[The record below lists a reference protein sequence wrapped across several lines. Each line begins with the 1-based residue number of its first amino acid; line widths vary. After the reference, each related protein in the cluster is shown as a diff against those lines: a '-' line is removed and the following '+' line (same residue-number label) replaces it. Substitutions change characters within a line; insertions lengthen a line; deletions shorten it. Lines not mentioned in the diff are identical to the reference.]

1 VGRLATSLILGLA
14 AAGCGSGRPTPDRS
28 SITVKLPPA
37 KPYPPA
43 PAFSFKS
50 EQKEI
55 G

>member
-1 VGRLATSLILGLA
+1 MLILGLA
-14 AAGCGSGRPTPDRS
+14 AAGCGSGRPMPDRS

-37 KPYPPA
+37 KPFAPA

-50 EQKEI
+50 EQKSV